1 MTALSFVYARLMHKV
16 VRLNSEIGKTSETN
30 MGLFRIF
37 RPITVDARQSTKAQT
52 IATDLGFTNV
62 NPGDWVIRGE
72 GGESYILNDD
82 FFQRTFKPVEK
93 RRLSREP
100 RGSLKR
106 NSPVR
111 NRTVLDLPGRNTRYR
126 LRDAARRNQKVR
138 QSI

>member
-1 MTALSFVYARLMHKV
+1 MTALSFAYARFMHKV
-16 VRLNSEIGKTSETN
+16 VRLNSEIGQTAETN

-37 RPITVDARQSTKAQT
+37 RPTTFVARQCTKVET

-72 GGESYILNDD
+72 GGESYIVNDD

-93 RRLSREP
+93 RELSRGS

-106 NSPVR
+106 NSPVS
-111 NRTVLDLPGRNTRYR
+111 NRTVLDLPGRTARQR
-126 LRDAARRNQKVR
+126 LRVAAWRNQKVK